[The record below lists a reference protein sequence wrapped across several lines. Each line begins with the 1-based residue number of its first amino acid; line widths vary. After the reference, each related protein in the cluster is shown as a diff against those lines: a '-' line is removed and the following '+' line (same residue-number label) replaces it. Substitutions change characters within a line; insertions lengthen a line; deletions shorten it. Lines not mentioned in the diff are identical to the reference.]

1 MTKDLNINEIMQYF
15 RKRFLLLFYF
25 GLTGLVLGLL
35 INFFSPKIYESYFEF
50 QLAGVYLKSELN
62 ESAKPMWVIT
72 PAAVDARRILMSPMK
87 IDPRVVEACGYLDTN
102 HNRKKLIN
110 QIYINLLNPAGADM
124 FVNVRIEGAG
134 AAKKCAEAIQ
144 EVEISN
150 SNAELGKYLR
160 KLVDSG
166 MASKILDKRTASL
179 SGPVRVSSDPIYPRE
194 SLNLLASISL
204 ALILGLLIDW
214 FYSAFK
220 LRLKK

>member
-15 RKRFLLLFYF
+15 RKRALLLFYF
-25 GLTGLVLGLL
+25 GLAGLIVGLV

-50 QLAGVYLKSELN
+50 QLAGVHLKSELN
-62 ESAKPMWVIT
+62 GSAKPIWVIT

-87 IDPRVVEACGYLDTN
+87 IDPRIVEACGYSDTN
-102 HNRKKLIN
+102 QNRKELIN

-134 AAKKCAEAIQ
+134 AAKECAEAIQ
-144 EVEISN
+144 TVEVSN
-150 SNAELGKYLR
+150 SNAELGKYLK

-166 MASKILDKRTASL
+166 MASKILDKRMASL
-179 SGPVRVSSDPIYPRE
+179 SGAVRVSSDPIYPRKI
-194 SLNLLASISL
+194 LNLLASISL

-214 FYSAFK
+214 VYFGLK
-220 LRLKK
+220 LRLQK